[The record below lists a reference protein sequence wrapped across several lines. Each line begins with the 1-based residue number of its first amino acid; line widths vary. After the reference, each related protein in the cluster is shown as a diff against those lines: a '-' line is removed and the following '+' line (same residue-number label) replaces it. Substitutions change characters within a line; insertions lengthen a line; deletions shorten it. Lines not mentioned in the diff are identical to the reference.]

1 MSNRNKMR
9 MIAFINYIEEHNI
22 MTLFI
27 KNLFDYQELYDYN
40 YLFRLKVIGSNVIID
55 IYDNVS
61 NNRFNRYIF
70 NFNDEKDNYHSV
82 NSDNVYVTYLNV
94 LRTCDSENKL
104 DKLAHL
110 FSLKKR
116 EMYDYAKTFLDDIFI
131 NILRKIK

>member
-116 EMYDYAKTFLDDIFI
+116 EMYDYAKTFIDDIFI

>member
-27 KNLFDYQELYDYN
+27 KNLFDYRELYDYN

-94 LRTCDSENKL
+94 LKTNDSENKL

-131 NILRKIK
+131 DILRKIK

>member
-27 KNLFDYQELYDYN
+27 KNLFDYRELYDYN

-94 LRTCDSENKL
+94 FKTNDSKNKL

-131 NILRKIK
+131 DILRKIK

>member
-27 KNLFDYQELYDYN
+27 KNLFDYRELYDYN

-131 NILRKIK
+131 DILRKIK

>member
-27 KNLFDYQELYDYN
+27 KNLFDYRELYDYN

-94 LRTCDSENKL
+94 FKTNDSENKL

-131 NILRKIK
+131 DILRKIK